1 MARKFLYAIAA
12 LVVMVLAAAL
22 VLRFWSKEL
31 TRFAF
36 VPRAQFE
43 QLPPLPADFYDH
55 PAAWI
60 SRPGAKDD
68 PAQYLP
74 TGATR
79 GTVGRAQVFFVH
91 PTSYLARDHW
101 NGPIDDDDARFRADL
116 FVRGMASAFNG
127 AGPVYV
133 PRYRQAAFG
142 VFLTNRPESLRALKI
157 AHGDIE
163 QAFDAFVRQIPADA
177 PIVLAGHSQGALHL
191 LTLIRDRVRGTPLE
205 KRIVAAYLIGW
216 PVSPTRD
223 LPQMGLPACDTPDRT
238 GCVASWMS
246 FAEPADPTM
255 MLDAWR
261 AQPGPDGGTRPIEP
275 MLCFNPLRGVP
286 GGQAPA
292 SANLGAMVPSDDLK
306 TGAIVARAVPAR
318 CEAKTGLLMLGDAPR
333 MGPFVLPGNNYH
345 VYDIPLFWTNLRA
358 DVARREAA
366 WLKAQGTK

>member
-1 MARKFLYAIAA
+1 MARKFLYFIVV

-36 VPRAQFE
+36 VPRAAFE
-43 QLPPLPADFYDH
+43 QLPALPANFYDR

-60 SRPGAKDD
+60 SRPGVKDD
-68 PAQYLP
+68 PAQYVP
-74 TGATR
+74 KGATK
-79 GTVGRAQVFFVH
+79 GAPGKAYVFFVH

-101 NGPIDDDDARFRADL
+101 NGPIDDDDASFRANL
-116 FVRGMASAFNG
+116 FVRGMASAFNDAG
-127 AGPVYV
+127 AVYV

-142 VFLTNRPESLRALKI
+142 VFLTDRPESQAALKI
-157 AHGDIE
+157 AHGDVE
-163 QAFDAFVRQIPADA
+163 QAFAAFVRQIPADA

-191 LTLIRDRVRGTPLE
+191 QGLIRDKVRGTPLE
-205 KRIVAAYLIGW
+205 KRVVAAYLIGW
-216 PVSPTRD
+216 PVSPTHD
-223 LPQMGLPACDTPDRT
+223 LPAMGLPACDRPDRT

-246 FAEPADPTM
+246 FAEPADPSM

-261 AQPGPDGGTRPIEP
+261 AQPALDGTRRSPEA
-275 MLCFNPLRGVP
+275 MLCFNPLRGSV
-286 GGQAPA
+286 GGSAPE
-292 SANLGAMVPSDDLK
+292 SANLGSMVPSDDLK
-306 TGAIVARAVPAR
+306 TGAIVPRAVPAR
-318 CEAKTGLLMLGDAPR
+318 CDAATGLLMVGVAPK

-366 WLKAQGTK
+366 WLKAQGPK